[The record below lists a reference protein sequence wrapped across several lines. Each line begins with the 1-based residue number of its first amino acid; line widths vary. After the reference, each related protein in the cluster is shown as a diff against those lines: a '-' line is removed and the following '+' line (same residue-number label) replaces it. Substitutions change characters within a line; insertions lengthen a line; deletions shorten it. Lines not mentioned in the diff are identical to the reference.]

1 MTRYQFAFDNFDNTQ
16 CSADLF
22 VRETNIW
29 KQEDICPTPVDYS
42 YVPTDS
48 QQSLPRNIREK
59 RRTTGKECKN
69 RDPANRRRGCS
80 TFNTHAT
87 IDVSHCKATNAYSPK
102 NILKRQNLPCCLKPN
117 FRANAINQVLRAGG
131 RRKGGRANFK
141 KTRDICCNQYRR
153 QTRGVDALKNIGC
166 PYAT

>member
-22 VRETNIW
+22 IQETNIW

-59 RRTTGKECKN
+59 RRTNGKECKN
-69 RDPANRRRGCS
+69 RDPNSRREGCS

-87 IDVSHCKATNAYSPK
+87 IDVSHCKATNAYSPE
-102 NILKRQNLPCCLKPN
+102 NIRKRQNLPCCIQPN
-117 FRANAINQVLRAGG
+117 FRKNAILQIIRAGG
-131 RRKGGRANFK
+131 RAKGGRANFK

-153 QTRGVDALKNIGC
+153 QTRGTDALKNIGC